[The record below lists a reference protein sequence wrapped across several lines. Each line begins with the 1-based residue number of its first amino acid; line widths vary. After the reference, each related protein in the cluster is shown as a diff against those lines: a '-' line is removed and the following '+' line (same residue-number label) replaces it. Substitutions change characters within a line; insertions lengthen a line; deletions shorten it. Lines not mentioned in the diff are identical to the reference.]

1 MLATAHE
8 GWTNFPTWCVNLWLS
23 NDEPA
28 YRLWSRMA
36 TIELEQPTGH
46 KHKMARIADAL
57 RDEITEAAPRVLG
70 PSLYGDLLTWALGQV
85 EWREIAKCLIEEATE
100 QKGAGNQG

>member
-1 MLATAHE
+1 MSHE
-8 GWTNFPTWCVNLWLS
+8 GWANFPTWCVNLWIS

-36 TIELEQPTGH
+36 ILALEQPSRP
-46 KHKMARIADAL
+46 KHKIARLADAL

-70 PSLYGDLLTWALGQV
+70 PSMYADMLTWALGQV
-85 EWREIAKCLIEEATE
+85 EWREIAESLLEAATE